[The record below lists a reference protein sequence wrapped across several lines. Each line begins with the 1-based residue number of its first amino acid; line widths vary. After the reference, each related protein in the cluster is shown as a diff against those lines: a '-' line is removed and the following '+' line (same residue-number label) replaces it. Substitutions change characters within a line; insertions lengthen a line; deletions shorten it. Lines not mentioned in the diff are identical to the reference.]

1 MTRDSERKTALKP
14 TTRTSSTVPSF
25 QDLLR
30 YYHTFIGLGQAAH
43 QLREHALGMDI
54 IALNAGITASNST
67 ENRQALLV
75 LGREAGTIA
84 KRVGIFA
91 DRVLVSTQELIQV
104 SLTGIMRAQIHGHLR
119 AHWMDEEPE
128 NEFVRTNIA
137 LISAAYAASGA
148 RVAETLARVAA
159 VLDGM
164 NDELADFEKQNRR
177 IRMIAVYFRTE
188 ASRDHANESFFNAI
202 AEQLGQLGSD
212 LGTRLL
218 EMQEQIR
225 VSAQRQGALA

>member
-1 MTRDSERKTALKP
+1 
-14 TTRTSSTVPSF
+14 
-25 QDLLR
+25 
-30 YYHTFIGLGQAAH
+30 
-43 QLREHALGMDI
+43 MDI

-91 DRVLVSTQELIQV
+91 EKVLASTQELIQV

-119 AHWMDEEPE
+119 ADWMDDEPE
-128 NEFVRTNIA
+128 SEIVRSNVA
-137 LISAAYAASGA
+137 LISGAYEASGA
-148 RVAETLARVAA
+148 RVAATLDRVAT
-159 VLDGM
+159 VLDAM

-177 IRMIAVYFRTE
+177 IRMISVYFRTE
-188 ASRDHANESFFNAI
+188 ASRDHANETFFNAI
-202 AEQLGQLGSD
+202 ADQLGQLGSD

-225 VSAQRQGALA
+225 VSSRRQGALA